1 MTELYLACFRHN
13 VGSNIGWP
21 GFNGKGYTTNV
32 DQAHV
37 YTLEQAQVAWD
48 NARSIDQPIAVHHVR
63 KHIVWKVDYQYI
75 PSISQIDDPYIKY
88 VALDVIWQH
97 KRKLD
102 IKVLN
107 FNNIVVNK
115 ERLQKMIM
123 GELFLNTHLQKIA
136 ILNLGSFYKILWKRI
151 KFY

>member
-1 MTELYLACFRHN
+1 MTELYLACFRDN

-63 KHIVWKVDYQYI
+63 KHIV
-75 PSISQIDDPYIKY
+75 
-88 VALDVIWQH
+88 
-97 KRKLD
+97 
-102 IKVLN
+102 
-107 FNNIVVNK
+107 
-115 ERLQKMIM
+115 
-123 GELFLNTHLQKIA
+123 
-136 ILNLGSFYKILWKRI
+136 
-151 KFY
+151 

>member
-21 GFNGKGYTTNV
+21 GFNGKGYTTHV

-63 KHIVWKVDYQYI
+63 
-75 PSISQIDDPYIKY
+75 
-88 VALDVIWQH
+88 
-97 KRKLD
+97 
-102 IKVLN
+102 
-107 FNNIVVNK
+107 
-115 ERLQKMIM
+115 
-123 GELFLNTHLQKIA
+123 
-136 ILNLGSFYKILWKRI
+136 
-151 KFY
+151 